1 MLKLMKTMFAA
12 LLVGFLLQAVQFT
25 ASAIPITGELNM
37 GGAAV
42 LNNSSLSSATGVT
55 SFLGVRANSAST
67 GVFTDAGSDRALI
80 TMNKFNWN
88 PSSAPVLPLW
98 SFDHDGVSFW
108 FNLDSLLVV
117 SHTANFLNLTGVGT
131 IFSSAYDSVKGSW
144 SFTISDPDGTGTG
157 SGNFRF
163 GFQSASTAVSSVPD
177 GGTSAV
183 LLGLSFLGFAVL
195 RRK

>member
-67 GVFTDAGSDRALI
+67 GVFAEAEGLPAHEAAARYAAGTRS
-80 TMNKFNWN
+80 
-88 PSSAPVLPLW
+88 
-98 SFDHDGVSFW
+98 
-108 FNLDSLLVV
+108 
-117 SHTANFLNLTGVGT
+117 GT
-131 IFSSAYDSVKGSW
+131 
-144 SFTISDPDGTGTG
+144 
-157 SGNFRF
+157 
-163 GFQSASTAVSSVPD
+163 
-177 GGTSAV
+177 
-183 LLGLSFLGFAVL
+183 
-195 RRK
+195 